1 VLRRIS
7 KPLTCPACGAV
18 AAEAD
23 YGPWRGLKLV
33 SFDGRPLSPVSGG
46 VQLRLAQQEEA
57 SSGGSPAA
65 RDRVETVKR
74 GLGELIYDIH
84 CPRGHSTL
92 RTAPQITRALR
103 RAQGPWAR
111 L

>member
-1 VLRRIS
+1 MLRRIR
-7 KPLTCPACGAV
+7 KPLTCPACGDI

-23 YGPWRGLKLV
+23 YTPWRGDLRLV
-33 SFDGRPLSPVSGG
+33 SYDGSPISPISGS
-46 VQLRLAQQEEA
+46 VELRLAQQQA
-57 SSGGSPAA
+57 ATSPQA

-74 GLGELIYDIH
+74 SLGELIYDIH

-103 RAQGPWAR
+103 RAGGPWAR